1 MRTLIYIGRRL
12 LYLVP
17 QALGISIVTFVI
29 VRLLPGNPAIAIA
42 GPRATTGMIQQ
53 IQHEMGL
60 DRPLWTQYGIYL
72 GNILRGDF
80 GRSWVTS
87 NAVTTDL
94 AHRVP
99 ATLELITI
107 ALFLSVVIGIP
118 LGMLAASKRRGGPL
132 RYLTN
137 TYGGLAGAVPDFWLG
152 LILIFVF
159 YVQLHWAPSPVGRLD
174 LEVLPPEEVTGL
186 LTVDSLLEGNW
197 EALRSALSHLALPV
211 ITLVFIYM
219 APIVKMTRS
228 SMEEVLRSSHVEYGE
243 ALGLPPNRIMLR
255 ALRNA
260 APPVVTIFG
269 GTVRLPARRGGA
281 GGKRV
286 LLGRRRSIRGTVN
299 RQRGFFRHRSVRADR
314 RRLHPGGLPAGRPG
328 LFRPRSKTAA
338 LGVFR

>member
-137 TYGGLAGAVPDFWLG
+137 TYGALAGAVPDFWLG

-243 ALGLPPNRIMLR
+243 ALGLPPNRVMLR

-269 GTVRLPARRGGA
+269 VLYGYLLGGA
-281 GGKRV
+281 VLVESVFSWGGVGQYAVQSIVNADFSAIEAFV
-286 LLGRRRSIRGTVN
+286 LIAAAFTLVVYLLVDLVYFALDPRL
-299 RQRGFFRHRSVRADR
+299 RH
-314 RRLHPGGLPAGRPG
+314 
-328 LFRPRSKTAA
+328 
-338 LGVFR
+338 

>member
-17 QALGISIVTFVI
+17 QALGISVVTFVI

-42 GPRATTGMIQQ
+42 GPRATTGMILQ

-72 GNILRGDF
+72 RNILSGDF

-118 LGMLAASKRRGGPL
+118 LGMMAADKGRGGPL
-132 RYLTN
+132 RYATN

-159 YVQLHWAPSPVGRLD
+159 YVKLHWAPSPVGRLD
-174 LEVLPPEEVTGL
+174 LAVLPPEEVTGL
-186 LTVDSLLEGNW
+186 LTVDSILEGNW
-197 EALRSALSHLALPV
+197 EALGSALGHLALPV
-211 ITLVFIYM
+211 ITLVLIYM

-243 ALGLPPNRIMLR
+243 ALGLPPRRIMLR

-260 APPVVTIFG
+260 APPVVTLFG
-269 GTVRLPARRGGA
+269 VLYGYLLGGA
-281 GGKRV
+281 VLVESVFSWGGVGQYAVQSIVNADFSAVEAFV
-286 LLGRRRSIRGTVN
+286 LIAAAFTLVVYLLVDLVYFALDPRL
-299 RQRGFFRHRSVRADR
+299 RH
-314 RRLHPGGLPAGRPG
+314 
-328 LFRPRSKTAA
+328 
-338 LGVFR
+338 

>member
-269 GTVRLPARRGGA
+269 VLYGYLLGGA
-281 GGKRV
+281 VLVESVFSWGGVGQYAVQSIVNADFSAIEAFV
-286 LLGRRRSIRGTVN
+286 LIAAAFTLVVYLLVDLVYFALDPRL
-299 RQRGFFRHRSVRADR
+299 RH
-314 RRLHPGGLPAGRPG
+314 
-328 LFRPRSKTAA
+328 
-338 LGVFR
+338 